1 LPRKAIQA
9 ATEGTAPR
17 PEASDALQL
26 LVDNLPVGAWTTDR
40 SLRFTWVTEGA
51 GTRVGLTPGSLIGK
65 RIHDLRPEQED
76 RPALAA
82 HERALSGESVA
93 YDTDFADRWFSC
105 LVEPLRDEAGDVVGV
120 IGVALDTT
128 DRKRTEDTLREVTRG
143 YRAISE
149 LTSDVGYSMASS
161 PDGGFEFEWVT
172 EGFER
177 LTGFPLEEANAVGI
191 TNLVHPDDTGSVR
204 EQLEQAFTG
213 QQMEAEHRI
222 TTRAGDTLW
231 VRNQARP
238 HREPDGRITRVY
250 GAIQDVTERR
260 QAQEEL
266 QRTVSDLRR
275 TDRERLRLLVYLVR
289 AQEDE
294 RKRIA
299 EGIHDD
305 SIQIMATV
313 GLRLGM
319 LARRVE
325 SSEDRAQVEELQ
337 ELVERSVARLR
348 TLLFELTPP
357 ELKRAGLAAAVMELL
372 RKMASEE
379 PRSMAYEVANRLHG
393 EPPEETQVLLYRMAQ
408 EALTNVRKHAQA
420 SRVDVAIE
428 EEDGGVLMEVRD
440 DGMGFSASE
449 TLSRPGHL
457 GLAAMRERAE
467 MARGW
472 WTIDST
478 PGEGTAVRFWLPLQT
493 LQDRPPTA

>member
-1 LPRKAIQA
+1 LPGKPIQRA
-9 ATEGTAPR
+9 APAPTT
-17 PEASDALQL
+17 ASDALHV

-40 SLRFTWVTEGA
+40 SLRFTWVSEGA
-51 GTRVGLTPGSLIGK
+51 QTREVGLTSQELIGK
-65 RIHDLRPEQED
+65 RLHDLRPGQDD

-105 LVEPLRDEAGDVVGV
+105 RVEPLLDEGGDIVGV
-120 IGVALDTT
+120 IGAALDIT

-149 LTSDVGYSMASS
+149 LTSDVGYALSASS
-161 PDGGFEFEWVT
+161 DGRMDFDWVT

-191 TNLVHPDDTGSVR
+191 LNLVHPDDAPSVR
-204 EQLEQAFTG
+204 ERLAGAFG
-213 QQMEAEHRI
+213 GKQMEMEHRI
-222 TTRAGDTLW
+222 TTRAGDTRW

-238 HREPDGRITRVY
+238 EGDGRVTRLY
-250 GAIQDVTERR
+250 GAMEDVTERR

-266 QRTVSDLRR
+266 QRSVADLRR

-325 SSEDRAQVEELQ
+325 NPEDRAQVEELQ

-348 TLLFELTPP
+348 TLLFELSPP
-357 ELKRAGLAAAVMELL
+357 ELQRAGLAAAVMELL
-372 RKMASEE
+372 RKMAAEE
-379 PRSMAYEVANRLHG
+379 PRSMAYDVANHLDG

-408 EALTNVRKHAQA
+408 EALTNIRKHAQA
-420 SRVDVAIE
+420 SRVDVVIGD
-428 EEDGGVLMEVRD
+428 EDGGVLVEVRD
-440 DGMGFSASE
+440 DGVGFSTTE
-449 TLSRPGHL
+449 TLSQPGHL

-472 WTIDST
+472 WTIEST
-478 PGEGTAVRFWLPLQT
+478 PGKGTAVRFWLPLHA
-493 LQDRPPTA
+493 TAD